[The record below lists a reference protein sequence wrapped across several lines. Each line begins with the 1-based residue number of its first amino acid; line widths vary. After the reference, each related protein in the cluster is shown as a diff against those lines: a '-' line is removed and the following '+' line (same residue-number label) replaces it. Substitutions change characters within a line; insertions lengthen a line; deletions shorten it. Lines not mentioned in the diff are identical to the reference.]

1 MTTGLVLFLWIRNRN
16 FFLIVLE
23 VGEAKI
29 KVPAHSVTGSSSL
42 SLVLTLA
49 IVQLLAPITMLVN
62 EGNLEGFGLFACL
75 LASVSIKPLV
85 WSVFPLR
92 YLLGS
97 QVTLSRL
104 LEPSR

>member
-1 MTTGLVLFLWIRNRN
+1 MGLALFLWIQNRN

-29 KVPAHSVTGSSSL
+29 KVPAHSVTGNSSL

-75 LASVSIKPLV
+75 
-85 WSVFPLR
+85 R
-92 YLLGS
+92 
-97 QVTLSRL
+97 Q
-104 LEPSR
+104 